1 MHRSSHDSE
10 RRKGCCLRTDK
21 QIRRSWK
28 EAFGSRGFLVAQAGG
43 QENFKSPGLG
53 KKRLALEAF
62 LLLKQVVDKRNAS
75 HQTVFAWKMNEL
87 TLVDKTHN
95 ENMANRELHVLRRR
109 AR

>member
-1 MHRSSHDSE
+1 
-10 RRKGCCLRTDK
+10 
-21 QIRRSWK
+21 
-28 EAFGSRGFLVAQAGG
+28 
-43 QENFKSPGLG
+43 
-53 KKRLALEAF
+53 LALEAF

>member
-1 MHRSSHDSE
+1 MHGSLNGSE
-10 RRKGCCLRTDK
+10 RRKAVVYALTT
-21 QIRRSWK
+21 
-28 EAFGSRGFLVAQAGG
+28 
-43 QENFKSPGLG
+43 NKSGGLG

>member
-1 MHRSSHDSE
+1 MSE
-10 RRKGCCLRTDK
+10 RCIDLHMTLNEEKAVVYALT
-21 QIRRSWK
+21 
-28 EAFGSRGFLVAQAGG
+28 
-43 QENFKSPGLG
+43 NKSGGLG